1 MTLAAQPALRGALR
15 VFALVAL
22 LLAAFAARVV
32 SSAAAELELGEQ
44 AQAAGDVEAALVH
57 YRRAARWYAPGS
69 PYHVKALGQL
79 ARIGAEA
86 EAVADTERALSA
98 YRAVRSSIL
107 AARSFYVPEQA
118 RLAAAD
124 ARIATLMASQPPP
137 PMDAGKSREQLRAEH
152 LTLLQLDSDPN
163 LFWTLVLLLGFVSWV
178 GGAFVLSV
186 RGIDDEDRWVWREAR
201 LWGAVVVGGFGLFV
215 LGLALA

>member
-1 MTLAAQPALRGALR
+1 VTRAALPGMRGALQ
-15 VFALVAL
+15 VAALVAL

-32 SSAAAELELGEQ
+32 SSARAELELGTQ
-44 AQAAGDVEAALVH
+44 AEAAGDRDAAQVH

-69 PYHVKALGQL
+69 PYHVKALSQL

-86 EAVADTERALSA
+86 EAAGESERALSA

-107 AARSFYVPEQA
+107 AARSFYVPERA
-118 RLAAAD
+118 RLDAAD
-124 ARIATLMASQPPP
+124 LRIAELMAAQPPP
-137 PMDAGKSREQLRAEH
+137 PMDAGKSRDQLRAEH
-152 LTLLQLDSDPN
+152 LSLLKQDPDPN

-186 RGIDDEDRWVWREAR
+186 RGIDAEDRWVWREAR
-201 LWGAVVVGGFGLFV
+201 LWGSVVVAGFGLFV